1 MGLALYR
8 KYRPQTFGDLTDQVH
23 VRVTLQNEIGAGKVA
38 HAYLF
43 AGPRGVGKTTTARI
57 LAKAVN
63 CTDRKGNEP
72 CLVCDACVS
81 IQENKAVDILEIDA
95 ASHTGVDAVREN
107 IIESVRFTPARL
119 KYKVFIIDEVHML
132 STAAFNALLK
142 TLEEPPAHALF
153 ILATTETHKVPAT
166 ILSRCQ
172 RFDFRKIGTPDLVK
186 RLATLASKEE
196 VDVDTDVL
204 KDIARAAGG
213 SLRDAE
219 SLLGQV
225 LSLGEKRVTRDE
237 AALVMPHSDLDLAR
251 QFLDVIHRGQGGEAL
266 QLIDT
271 LVVDGVDFGRFL
283 EDVQR
288 LLRLGL
294 LAAMG
299 ETSGLTDVD
308 EAGAAFV
315 SGPLAGWGTPRLLAS
330 IETIM
335 TAQERVKRGDG
346 SPLPL
351 EIVVAILL
359 GPMPDAG
366 KGVMNHAPTPTVPTP
381 PVAPQPTLPPAPP
394 KKAPEEDSFVA
405 PELSAAP
412 VASPPAAVENNSPSR
427 VEGLPITEAITLPLE
442 SFREKWNHLIL
453 AAGEVSHSLSY
464 ILNGSKPEAVE
475 AEKLVVGVPFAFHRD
490 RLNDHKNRRIVEDA
504 CEKVFGCKVCI
515 EGLVVEGL
523 QNSASEVVSVSMDD
537 PIIKNVLEAFGGH
550 VVS

>member
-23 VRVTLQNEIGAGKVA
+23 VRVTLQNEIGAGKIA

-43 AGPRGVGKTTTARI
+43 AGPRGIGKTTTARI
-57 LAKAVN
+57 FAKVIN

-72 CLVCDACVS
+72 CLACEACLS
-81 IQENKAVDILEIDA
+81 IQDNKAVDILEIDA

-142 TLEEPPAHALF
+142 TLEEPPAHAIF

-172 RFDFRKIGTPDLVK
+172 RFDFRKIGVPDLVK

-196 VDVDTDVL
+196 VDVDTEVL

-219 SLLGQV
+219 SMLGQI
-225 LSLGEKRVTRDE
+225 LALGEKRVTRDE
-237 AALVMPHSDLDLAR
+237 AALVLPHSDLDLAR
-251 QFLDVIHRGQGGEAL
+251 QFLDVIHRGRGGDAL
-266 QLIDT
+266 QLIDK
-271 LVVDGVDFGRFL
+271 LVADGVDFARFL
-283 EDVQR
+283 EDTQR

-299 ETSGLTDVD
+299 ETSGLSELD
-308 EAGAAFV
+308 EPGAALV
-315 SGPLAGWGTPRLLAS
+315 SGPLAGWGTPRLLAA

-351 EIVVAILL
+351 EIVVATLL
-359 GPMPDAG
+359 APPPAA
-366 KGVMNHAPTPTVPTP
+366 APTVSMPA
-381 PVAPQPTLPPAPP
+381 PVAPKPVAPP
-394 KKAPEEDSFVA
+394 PVKKAPAEASFGA
-405 PELSAAP
+405 PENILPLAKGEP
-412 VASPPAAVENNSPSR
+412 LVPPQAGEGVSSPS
-427 VEGLPITEAITLPLE
+427 AITLPLE
-442 SFREKWNHLIL
+442 AFREKWQQLIV

-464 ILNGSKPEAVE
+464 VLNGSKPEAIE
-475 AEKLVVGVPFAFHRD
+475 AEKLIIGVPFAFHRD
-490 RLNDHKNRRIVEDA
+490 RLNDHKNRRTVEDA
-504 CEKVFGCKVCI
+504 CEKIFGCKVCI

-523 QNSASEVVSVSMDD
+523 QNPASEVVSVSMED
-537 PIIKNVLEAFGGH
+537 PVIKNVLDAFGGR

>member
-72 CLVCDACVS
+72 CLLCEACVS

-172 RFDFRKIGTPDLVK
+172 RFDFRKIGIQDLVK

-196 VDVDTDVL
+196 VDVDTEVL

-225 LSLGEKRVTRDE
+225 LALGEKRVTRDE

-299 ETSGLTDVD
+299 ETSGLTDLD

-315 SGPLAGWGTPRLLAS
+315 SGPLAGWGTPRLLVA

-359 GPMPDAG
+359 GPTHDAD
-366 KGVMNHAPTPTVPTP
+366 KGVMNHAPTPTL
-381 PVAPQPTLPPAPP
+381 PVVPQPTAPP
-394 KKAPEEDSFVA
+394 KKEQAEDSFVA

-412 VASPPAAVENNSPSR
+412 MAPPPAAAENNSPSR
-427 VEGLPITEAITLPLE
+427 VEGLPKTEAITLPLE
-442 SFREKWNHLIL
+442 SFREKWSQLIV
-453 AAGEVSHSLSY
+453 AAGEISHSLSY
-464 ILNGSKPEAVE
+464 VLNGSKPEAIE

-490 RLNDHKNRRIVEDA
+490 RLNDHKNRRTVEDA

-515 EGLVVEGL
+515 EGVVVEGL
-523 QNSASEVVSVSMDD
+523 QNPASEVMPVSMDD
-537 PIIKNVLEAFGGH
+537 PVIKNVLEAFGGH